1 MSLGLLISVWPN
13 SFGEHTSRMEICLS
27 NEMKIS
33 ILKFFKKPNY
43 EIIIHDPVEVSVT
56 NNDTVMKYREVWLVK
71 IMIMTR

>member
-1 MSLGLLISVWPN
+1 
-13 SFGEHTSRMEICLS
+13 MEICLS

-43 EIIIHDPVEVSVT
+43 EIIIYDPVEVSVT
-56 NNDTVMKYREVWLVK
+56 NNDTAMKYREVWLVK

>member
-1 MSLGLLISVWPN
+1 
-13 SFGEHTSRMEICLS
+13 MEICLS

-56 NNDTVMKYREVWLVK
+56 NNDTAMKYREVWLVK